1 MAIIDLVQRSEAWF
15 EWRKGG
21 ITASMI
27 PVIMDMSPYQTP
39 YELWA
44 ELVGL
49 KEPADLTNNI
59 HVQRGVAQEPEAR
72 DAVEE
77 QYGKPYLPVCV
88 EADHETLFR
97 ASLDGLYKNGSDKE
111 VLEIKCPSEKIYN
124 EILEQKGKSASF
136 QMYAAQV
143 QWQLNCSGANQ
154 AKLYFYLRGKRP
166 ICITIKRNDA
176 FIARA
181 EECARSFYEHVQ
193 SKQPVDM
200 IDGRDKVVYDTPLS
214 SADTTW
220 LDRVE
225 QYKEKSLR
233 LADIEK
239 KAKAIK
245 ADLKQLESYFTDQ
258 IPKGR
263 STFDKDGIRATK
275 VERQGGVDYEKV
287 ISAIEDHFNAVVPQ
301 NLIDD
306 NRKEGT
312 EYFRISVTNEETK
325 KVEDVQIEHS
335 EPKWV
340 PSPLTVSHEQPGNSC
355 VENVDYDTEK
365 TKAAPVVTPEP
376 EVKMPSAPIPQA
388 NFFEKSQTNMFF

>member
-200 IDGRDKVVYDTPLS
+200 IDGRDKVVYETPLS
-214 SADTTW
+214 STDTTW

-225 QYKEKSLR
+225 QYKEKSQR
-233 LADIEK
+233 LADLEK
-239 KAKAIK
+239 KSNAIK

-275 VERQGGVDYEKV
+275 VERQGSVDYAKV

-301 NLIDD
+301 HLIED
-306 NRKEGT
+306 NRKKGS
-312 EYFRISVTNEETK
+312 EYFRITVTNEETK
-325 KVEDVQIEHS
+325 REEQVQTEQPQS
-335 EPKWV
+335 EPV
-340 PSPLTVSHEQPGNSC
+340 TSPINVSQKQPGNTSA
-355 VENVDYDTEK
+355 VSVKPETEK
-365 TKAAPVVTPEP
+365 TQEESATTTEP
-376 EVKMPSAPIPQA
+376 DIAMPRAPIPQA
-388 NFFEKSQTNMFF
+388 NFFEKSQTNTFF